1 MVVNPDGTRSYSNT
15 YNGVT
20 TTTTVDADNRVL
32 SVTKSNSGGSSSGS
46 SGGSSSSSSKSSS
59 GSSSSGSSVSS
70 EPRRKTTYTFKDGQS
85 YTGYETNWEDAARAA
100 GNTSGLSR
108 AISYPEYVNADEAYR
123 YINEMGDRYGVVPG
137 APTTAS
143 GAYETAV
150 SKEYA
155 VNNGLIPDYDTP
167 FNSYSTTGN
176 SNTYGVPEYT
186 GVTRNDIDNYLG
198 AAADQYK
205 NEIELLKQ
213 QQVKNYNAQR
223 ERVNRDVDDAQQE
236 AYITSEVNR
245 NKSIRNMR
253 EMGITG
259 GLSESSIIKQ
269 NTNLENQRQQ
279 NEKLR
284 QQSLADID
292 LNESNA
298 LANYDAKYMDYSA
311 NLQQTALSAY
321 MQADAARNSYNQ
333 WAAEYMAARTDAE
346 RSYAYQQ
353 AQLALQKES
362 AAESKLNS
370 TLEYA
375 IELRDYATLEKM
387 GYDTS
392 YLKAL
397 SDAEVRQANLS
408 GYSSG
413 GSGSSKSALS
423 LNQAISLYKDGVRT
437 DKVLDVIASNLG
449 EDAYMDLDN
458 EDNGVEVTN
467 RSYKGTDGRTWYV
480 VDGKGYSDAEIRRG
494 LESGKFGFADSGL
507 KNGSYIIKNK

>member
-1 MVVNPDGTRSYSNT
+1 MATILGTVVKAVSNAV
-15 YNGVT
+15 NAV
-20 TTTTVDADNRVL
+20 ANAAKN
-32 SVTKSNSGGSSSGS
+32 STKSSSGGGSSSGS
-46 SGGSSSSSSKSSS
+46 SSGSSRSSS

-70 EPRRKTTYTFKDGQS
+70 EPRRKTTYTFKDGQT

-269 NTNLENQRQQ
+269 NINLENQRQQ

-284 QQSLADID
+284 QQYLADID

-353 AQLALQKES
+353 AQLALQKET

-397 SDAEVRQANLS
+397 SDAEVRKANLS

-413 GSGSSKSALS
+413 GSGSSKPALTASQAMSA
-423 LNQAISLYKDGVRT
+423 YKDGIRSNE
-437 DKVLDVIASNLG
+437 VLNAIDYYFG
-449 EDAYMDLDN
+449 DGAYMDLDN
-458 EDNGVEVTN
+458 EDDGVEVTN
-467 RSYKGTDGRTWYV
+467 RSYKGTDGRTWYI
-480 VDGKGYSDAEIRRG
+480 VDGKGYSDTEVRRG